1 MPQTVTLNLPEH
13 VVSRAQVVARR
24 TSRPL
29 ETILLEWLER
39 AGQEDLESLS
49 DEQLLTLCD
58 SMMNADSHD
67 ELSDLLARNR
77 ENELDESGRRRLAEL
92 MAEYQQ
98 GLLRKARAWKT
109 AVARGLKS
117 RLE

>member
-1 MPQTVTLNLPEH
+1 MPQTVTLNVPEH
-13 VVSRAQVVARR
+13 VFSRAQVEARR

-49 DEQLLTLCD
+49 DEQLLALCNG
-58 SMMNADSHD
+58 MMNADSHN
-67 ELSDLLARNR
+67 ELSDLLASNR
-77 ENELDESGRRRLAEL
+77 ENGLDESERRRLAEL
-92 MAEYQQ
+92 MAEYQK

-117 RLE
+117 GLD